1 MKAIVWENERTTY
14 EVEVLGWTPPQRQ
27 RISVDQ
33 IGGPSSYVSGKVIPG
48 SIRIIVPINFNI
60 DNNYSIEIY
69 GKKMRLEI
77 MKIDNSEGI
86 SIAEGV
92 VY

>member
-1 MKAIVWENERTTY
+1 MKAIVWENERTFY

-27 RISVDQ
+27 RIRVDQ
-33 IGGPSSYVSGKVIPG
+33 IGGPSSYVTGKVIPG
-48 SIRIIVPINFNI
+48 NIRIIVPINFNM
-60 DNNYSIEIY
+60 DNNYSIEI
-69 GKKMRLEI
+69 GKRMRLEI
-77 MKIDNSEGI
+77 MNMYNSQGI